1 MWTEVTI
8 FAEMMCSKKY
18 VKIQI
23 LTGEDWNAVMYDG
36 IMAHGGP
43 SMPGILVSIYFII
56 LFVCGNC
63 ILKEIVYVC
72 QTVSEDGCISFKSEA
87 NVEAL
92 LFLKSSRG
100 GNGVCKNE

>member
-1 MWTEVTI
+1 MNTA
-8 FAEMMCSKKY
+8 FY
-18 VKIQI
+18 VFQI

-63 ILKEIVYVC
+63 ILIKCVCVCVCTYVC
-72 QTVSEDGCISFKSEA
+72 ECTQTH
-87 NVEAL
+87 
-92 LFLKSSRG
+92 
-100 GNGVCKNE
+100 